1 MRNEFV
7 CDCYPVDQVL
17 TEKVIL
23 TMPEGDIFQRLSAFY
38 KVLASPVRCKMVY
51 ALLENELCVCDL
63 ANILS
68 MTKSAVS
75 HQLANLRKNGIVKC
89 RQQGFRMY
97 YSLDD
102 SHVEDLFRLGLVHM
116 EHRRQG

>member
-1 MRNEFV
+1 MKNEFV
-7 CDCYPVDQVL
+7 CDCHPVDAAL

-23 TMPEGDIFQRLSAFY
+23 EMPQEDTFKQLSGFF
-38 KVLASPVRCKMVY
+38 KVLASENRCKIVY
-51 ALLENELCVCDL
+51 ALLDRELCVCDL

-75 HQLANLRKNGIVKC
+75 HQLALLRQNCVVKC
-89 RQQGFRMY
+89 RQQGFRVY

-102 SHVEDLFRLGLVHM
+102 QHIEDMLRISLAHM
-116 EHRRQG
+116 EHRG

>member
-1 MRNEFV
+1 MKNEFV
-7 CDCYPVDQVL
+7 CDCHPVDRAL

-23 TMPEGDIFQRLSAFY
+23 TMPEGDTFQRLSAFY
-38 KVLASPVRCKMVY
+38 KVLANENRCKMVY

-75 HQLANLRKNGIVKC
+75 HQLAMLRKDGVVKY
-89 RQQGFRMY
+89 RQQGFRVY

-102 SHVEDLFRLGLVHM
+102 QHVEDMFRLGLAHM
-116 EHRRQG
+116 EHRR